1 MAISDRAN
9 ISVPSGRHFETHK
22 HVVDFASSL
31 GGHFELDNLMRLDR
45 GTLLITERSRFTSFS
60 ISGAFLQHLRD
71 HKMLSQFLFP
81 FAEGP
86 HKLSQLHIAGDFSV
100 DAPPVLRRLKRRAK
114 AGEVKLTR
122 KSVKPSSVRFI
133 ESHNYSDPSVPTGM
147 LYLGSPKAEVR
158 AGCYDKRNE
167 RLEKGFP
174 DQGPTLRC
182 ELRISDKMGISLR
195 DVVEPDSCYW
205 NFMSDVMPPPPGIP
219 DWVANDHNYR
229 LEPPMDLEPYQLLRK
244 GVETSPDVERLLE
257 LSERLGPNG
266 FQTFVRLLENRRELH
281 AIQPS
286 VPVKAA

>member
-9 ISVPSGRHFETHK
+9 ISVPSGRHYEAQK

-31 GGHFELDNLMRLDR
+31 GGFFETDNLLRLDN
-45 GTLLITERSRFTSFS
+45 GTMLITERTRFTSFS
-60 ISGAFLQHLRD
+60 ISGAFLQKLRD
-71 HKMLSQFLFP
+71 HKLLSQFLYP

-100 DAPPVLRRLKRRAK
+100 DAPPVLKRLKRRAK

-122 KSVKPSSVRFI
+122 KTIKPSAVRFI
-133 ESHNYSDPSVPTGM
+133 ESHNYTNPKVPTGM

-167 RLEKGFP
+167 RLDKGLP

-205 NFMSDVMPPPPGIP
+205 NFMADVMPCPSGVPE
-219 DWVANDHNYR
+219 WVANDHNYR
-229 LEPPMDLEPYQLLRK
+229 LEPPMTLEPYQLLRK
-244 GVETSPDVERLLE
+244 GVETSPDVQRLIE

-266 FQTFVRLLENRRELH
+266 FDTLVRLLENRRELNT
-281 AIQPS
+281 IQPAS
-286 VPVKAA
+286 SNKAA